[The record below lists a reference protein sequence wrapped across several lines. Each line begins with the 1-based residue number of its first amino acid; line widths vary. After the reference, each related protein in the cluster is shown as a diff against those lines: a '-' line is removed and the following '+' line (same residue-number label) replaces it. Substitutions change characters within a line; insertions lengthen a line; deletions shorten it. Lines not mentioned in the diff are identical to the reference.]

1 MSLSSE
7 QQNPD
12 YPPLAYSWYVVV
24 ILTLTYTVS
33 FIDRQIMAL
42 MVEPIRRDLQISD
55 TQMSLLLGLAFAV
68 FYTLLGIPIARLADR
83 FSRRGIIA
91 AGITIW
97 CLMTASCGIAR
108 NYAQL
113 FIARVGVGV
122 GEAAL
127 SPSALSLIS
136 DYFPQ
141 SIRARAIAFYTMG
154 ITFGVGL
161 AMIVGGKV
169 ITMVQNA
176 PNLVLPIVGELY
188 AWQTVFI
195 IVGLPGLLMAVLM
208 ATVKE
213 PSRKERYHLPEDGAQ
228 QGEDH
233 SLRVALRFFGS
244 RWKMYGSHFFGMSV
258 VGILSYGFFA
268 WIPTMFIRTWGW
280 SIWDIG
286 LAYGTVTLISGVLS
300 VFLASWLAE
309 RMMAKGHEDA
319 HMRAAL
325 YLNLLSI
332 SGAILTPFMPTAQ
345 LALIMLIPMT
355 AGTIAAT
362 SAGISALMIVT
373 PNQLRAQ
380 ASALYYFIIN
390 LLGLTAGP
398 MGIALF
404 TDYVFKDDSLIRYS
418 VGSVAILA
426 GLFSTGILVYNLGQ
440 YRRAYIESKAW
451 NASPAPAGKA

>member
-1 MSLSSE
+1 MSVPSEPESSE
-7 QQNPD
+7 
-12 YPPLAYSWYVVV
+12 YPSATYGWYVVV

-33 FIDRQIMAL
+33 FVDRQIMAL
-42 MVEPIRRDLQISD
+42 MVGPIRRDLDITD
-55 TQMSLLLGLAFAV
+55 TQMSLLLGLAFAI

-97 CLMTASCGIAR
+97 CMMTAGCGLAR
-108 NYAQL
+108 NFIQL

-127 SPSALSLIS
+127 SPSALSMIS
-136 DYFPQ
+136 DYFPKAT
-141 SIRARAIAFYTMG
+141 RARAVAFYTMG

-169 ITMVQNA
+169 ITVVENA
-176 PNLVLPIVGELY
+176 PNVVLPIVGELH

-195 IVGLPGLLMAVLM
+195 LVGLPGLVMAALM
-208 ATVKE
+208 ATVRE
-213 PSRKERYHLPEDGAQ
+213 PTRKEHLQSADGGA
-228 QGEDH
+228 GAAVDH
-233 SLRVALRFFGS
+233 SIRKALGFFGA

-268 WIPTMFIRTWGW
+268 WIPTMFIRTWNW
-280 SIWDIG
+280 SGVDIG
-286 LAYGTVTLISGVLS
+286 LAYGTVTLIAGPSAVL
-300 VFLASWLAE
+300 LASWLAE
-309 RMMAKGHEDA
+309 KLMKKGRDDA

-325 YLNLLSI
+325 YLNLLGI
-332 SGAILTPFMPTAQ
+332 GGAILTPLMPTPQ
-345 LALIMLIPMT
+345 LALLMLWPMT

-362 SAGISALMIVT
+362 AAGISALMIVT

-380 ASALYYFIIN
+380 ASALYYFVIN

-398 MGIALF
+398 TGIALF
-404 TDYVFKDDSLIRYS
+404 TDYVYKNDALIRYS
-418 VGSVAILA
+418 VLSVAVLA

-440 YRRAYIESKAW
+440 YRRSYIESKAW
-451 NASPAPAGKA
+451 AGLSDSPG